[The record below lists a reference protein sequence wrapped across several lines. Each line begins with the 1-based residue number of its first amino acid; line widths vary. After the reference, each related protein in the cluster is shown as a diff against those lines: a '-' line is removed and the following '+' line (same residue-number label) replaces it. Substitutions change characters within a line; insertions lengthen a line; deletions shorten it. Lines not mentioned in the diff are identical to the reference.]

1 MKRAKISAGVDEVGR
16 GSLAGP
22 VVAAAVIF
30 KGSIKR
36 SLFKDSKKL
45 SFNKRMIISKY
56 IKKNSIYGIGV
67 ADVKEI
73 YKFNILN
80 ASLLAMKRAISKLS
94 TKPHLIYVDG
104 IYVPKGIK
112 NCKAIIKG
120 DQKIKVISAA
130 SILAKVYRDLLMIKL
145 SKKYKNYFWEKNF
158 GYGTKDHLKS
168 LKKYGITTLHRRDF
182 KPVYKFCDL
191 KNLKHKKQ
199 AFSRKTV

>member
-1 MKRAKISAGVDEVGR
+1 MKRAKLSAGVDEVGR

-45 SFNKRMIISKY
+45 SFNKRMIIAKY

-73 YKFNILN
+73 HKFNILN

-94 TKPHLIYVDG
+94 TKPNLIYVDG

-112 NCKAIIKG
+112 NCKAIIRG

-168 LKKYGITTLHRRDF
+168 LKKYGITTLHRREF
-182 KPVYKFCDL
+182 KPVYKML
-191 KNLKHKKQ
+191 
-199 AFSRKTV
+199 

>member
-45 SFNKRMIISKY
+45 SFNRRMIIAKY

-94 TKPHLIYVDG
+94 TKPNQIYVDG

-158 GYGTKDHLKS
+158 GYGTKDHLNS

-182 KPVYKFCDL
+182 KPVYNML
-191 KNLKHKKQ
+191 
-199 AFSRKTV
+199 

>member
-1 MKRAKISAGVDEVGR
+1 MKRAKLSAGVDEVGR

-36 SLFKDSKKL
+36 SLLKDSKKL
-45 SFNKRMIISKY
+45 SFNKRMIIAKY
-56 IKKNSIYGIGV
+56 IKKNSIYSIGV

-94 TKPHLIYVDG
+94 TKPNLIYVDG

-112 NCKAIIKG
+112 NCKAIKRG

-168 LKKYGITTLHRRDF
+168 LEKYGITTLHRREF
-182 KPVYKFCDL
+182 KPVYKML
-191 KNLKHKKQ
+191 
-199 AFSRKTV
+199 

>member
-1 MKRAKISAGVDEVGR
+1 MKRAKLSAGVDEVGR

-30 KGSIKR
+30 KGRIKR

-45 SFNKRMIISKY
+45 SFNKRMIIAKY

-94 TKPHLIYVDG
+94 TKPNLIYVDG

-112 NCKAIIKG
+112 NCKAIIRG

-145 SKKYKNYFWEKNF
+145 SKKYKNYYWEKNF
-158 GYGTKDHLKS
+158 GYGTKDHIKS
-168 LKKYGITTLHRRDF
+168 LKKYGITSLHRREF
-182 KPVYKFCDL
+182 KPVYKMLLL
-191 KNLKHKKQ
+191 KKFRTQKIS
-199 AFSRKTV
+199 FFT

>member
-30 KGSIKR
+30 KGNIKR
-36 SLFKDSKKL
+36 SLLKDSKKL
-45 SFNKRMIISKY
+45 SFNKRIIISKY
-56 IKKNSIYGIGV
+56 IKRNSIYGIGV
-67 ADVKEI
+67 ADVNEI

-94 TKPHLIYVDG
+94 TKPNLIYVDG

-112 NCKAIIKG
+112 NCKAIIRG

-145 SKKYKNYFWEKNF
+145 SKKYNNYFWEKNF

-168 LKKYGITTLHRRDF
+168 LKKYGITTLHRREF
-182 KPVYKFCDL
+182 KPVYKML
-191 KNLKHKKQ
+191 
-199 AFSRKTV
+199 

>member
-45 SFNKRMIISKY
+45 SFNKRMIIAKY

-94 TKPHLIYVDG
+94 TKPNLIYVDG

-112 NCKAIIKG
+112 NCKAIKRG

-158 GYGTKDHLKS
+158 GYGTKDHLNS
-168 LKKYGITTLHRRDF
+168 LKKYGITTLHRREF
-182 KPVYKFCDL
+182 KPVYKML
-191 KNLKHKKQ
+191 
-199 AFSRKTV
+199 